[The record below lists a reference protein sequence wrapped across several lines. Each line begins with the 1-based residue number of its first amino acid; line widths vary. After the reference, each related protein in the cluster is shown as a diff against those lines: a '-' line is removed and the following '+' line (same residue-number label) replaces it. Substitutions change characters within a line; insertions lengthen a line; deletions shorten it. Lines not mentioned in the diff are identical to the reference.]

1 MLQSEIS
8 IQVRQ
13 GITSACACL
22 HDGHVRCTGLLYKR
36 RFGFNSCAK
45 RAWGSVED
53 VKGSFE
59 QLHMHQQGRVFPYLY
74 NEDNDLL
81 VLDNS
86 IPTRYLA
93 HDNQYTCTWRG
104 RLIKLAWFSIAPDE
118 ALSQTPRNA
127 PPFRFHDCLRT
138 DSEAAYS
145 DDVCLD
151 DNAIAISGLT

>member
-1 MLQSEIS
+1 MLVKRLEMLQSEIS

-86 IPTRYLA
+86 IRDT
-93 HDNQYTCTWRG
+93 
-104 RLIKLAWFSIAPDE
+104 S
-118 ALSQTPRNA
+118 
-127 PPFRFHDCLRT
+127 
-138 DSEAAYS
+138 
-145 DDVCLD
+145 
-151 DNAIAISGLT
+151 LTITNIHVHGGVG